1 MATTELYGGAIT
13 AAIPAGFVDASMFR
27 EIPDTQ
33 EVYVSQTVD
42 DSILVDLMEAV
53 EGSSGDEILN
63 IHLKEIA
70 EINNVTNYEY
80 SRIFSKEVPVAKI
93 GQDTVGYVTI
103 SIEPARK
110 WGREAQLENSADNLP
125 APLLVI
131 ILAAVRLERVSTDL
145 LVTFNTPIVSKA
157 DYDRLVS
164 GSIEKFPERVQNGLA
179 FVEQFLKTVE
189 VKDWSLFGEH

>member
-53 EGSSGDEILN
+53 EGSSGEEILN
-63 IHLKEIA
+63 VHLKEIA
-70 EINNVTNYEY
+70 EINNVASHEY
-80 SRIFSKEVPVAKI
+80 SRVFSKEVPVTKI
-93 GQDTVGYVTI
+93 GRDIVGYVTI

-110 WGREAQLENSADNLP
+110 WGREAQLENSTDNL
-125 APLLVI
+125 ASPLLAMV
-131 ILAAVRLERVSTDL
+131 LAVVRLDRVNTDL

-157 DYDRLVS
+157 DYNRLVS
-164 GSIEKFPERVQNGLA
+164 GSAENLPERVQNGLK
-179 FVEQFLKTVE
+179 FIEQFLKTVE
-189 VKDWSLFGEH
+189 VKDWSLFGGH